1 MLINKANA
9 TNNATDISNIEE
21 VVGSTY
27 FDFVTNFL
35 IGAGTCNKILIF
47 PPPF

>member
-1 MLINKANA
+1 MKINAI
-9 TNNATDISNIEE
+9 NNATDISNIVEV

-35 IGAGTCNKILIF
+35 TGAGTCNKILIF